1 MAASMDPNTTPA
13 LMPPPGVVP
22 GPLNQ
27 PNGQPL
33 LVGTATA
40 CLSLTTICT
49 AVRLYTKHV
58 LLKQLN
64 IEDLFALLGFA
75 AFNGVL
81 LSNGDTGHGQHQWNV
96 SVTNARRVALLANI
110 SEILYAPT
118 MFAAKAAVLL
128 SLKRIFTG
136 ARRNYV
142 HWAFVILIAL
152 NGLFYLSIL
161 LAFVFACVPRA
172 KIENPR
178 LAGSCIS
185 THGLILA
192 TSASN
197 ILSDV
202 SILFLPLIVVWSLQ
216 TPLKRKM
223 TAGAVFATGFFG
235 CVSSILRFY
244 YSILLMLTDDMTWA
258 IYPVGIWAVAEIAT
272 VILACCFPV
281 FPRFFH
287 HLRHGETS
295 KVTLG
300 RSYRESSCGEVQLHQ
315 SIYAPW
321 LSSSV
326 ERVMDKDAFNE
337 RTLSEGAAS
346 NAGAAVESEGRGVYG

>member
-1 MAASMDPNTTPA
+1 MNPSTTPA

-27 PNGQPL
+27 RSGQPL
-33 LVGTATA
+33 LVATATA
-40 CLSLTTICT
+40 CLSLTTVCT
-49 AVRLYTKHV
+49 AIRLYTKHV

-64 IEDLFALLGFA
+64 VEDCRQLVIQLGFA
-75 AFNGVL
+75 SFSGVL
-81 LSNGDTGHGQHQWNV
+81 FSSGDTGHGQHQWNV
-96 SVTNARRVALLANI
+96 SVANARRVALLANI

-142 HWAFVILIAL
+142 HWAFVSLIAL

-161 LAFVFACVPRA
+161 LALVCACVPRA
-172 KIENPR
+172 KIDNPT
-178 LAGSCIS
+178 LAGSCVS
-185 THGLILA
+185 THGLMLA
-192 TSASN
+192 TSAAN
-197 ILSDV
+197 ILSDL
-202 SILFLPLIVVWSLQ
+202 SILFLPLVVVWSLQ

-235 CVSSILRFY
+235 CVSSILRLY
-244 YSILLMLTDDMTWA
+244 YSILLMLTDDFTWA
-258 IYPVGIWAVAEIAT
+258 LYPVGVWAVAEIAT

-287 HLRHGETS
+287 HLRHGEAS

-300 RSYRESSCGEVQLHQ
+300 RSYRESSCGDGQLRHGV
-315 SIYAPW
+315 YTPW
-321 LSSSV
+321 LSASA
-326 ERVMDKDAFNE
+326 ERVMEKDVLNE
-337 RTLSEGAAS
+337 RSTSEGAA
-346 NAGAAVESEGRGVYG
+346 AGNTGRAAMESE